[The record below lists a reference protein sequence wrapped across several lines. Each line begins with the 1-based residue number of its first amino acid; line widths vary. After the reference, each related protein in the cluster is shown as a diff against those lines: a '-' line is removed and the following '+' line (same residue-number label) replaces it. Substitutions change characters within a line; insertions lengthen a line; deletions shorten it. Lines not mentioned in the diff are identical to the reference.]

1 MIVGSVDDELS
12 DLENH
17 HHHRAVPPLLMEDL
31 RELAYGIE
39 DCMDRVLYQAIRKQ
53 HSSLLGR
60 GTRFPKTLLT
70 DRWLATEIQRLKK
83 LTKEV
88 HKRKQRFT
96 SSASGQLASS
106 VLAEESSSGPVFD
119 PSTVDPDLVGV
130 NGPMAD
136 LLEQLAEEAEGGAK
150 KHKVVAIVGFSG
162 MGKTAL
168 AAKVYNSEIG
178 RGSFVEHAWVSAAD
192 RRPAEVLTQLLRK
205 ITASSSQDL
214 PDLHQITTG
223 AGSSQGTSESEVL
236 PALQKLCA
244 QHLMNKRYLIV
255 IDDIRTEDLWTKI
268 KSAFPVDDGISSR
281 IVITTTLQRVA
292 NDCTSI
298 KGCVLR
304 MSRLDEECSKKLF
317 CMKASPTKEF
327 LSYNHPDSETI
338 LKKCRGQPLALVTV
352 AKFLRTNGWP
362 TQSECKNLCRQL
374 NYHLEN
380 DSAFESMRRV
390 LIRNYTS
397 LRGHV
402 LKSCLLYFAMFPSD
416 YQIRRESLLR
426 RWLAEG
432 FVELHSDSNH
442 STPDPATAFH
452 VLMDRNII
460 EPTYVSNNERVKTC
474 RTYGLMH
481 EFILHMSINQNFSTL
496 LCGEVTEQKYVRRIS
511 LHKNTAKD
519 GHNLETEVLS
529 LVRSLSIFGEASDTI
544 LDFSKYHLLRVLDLE
559 KCDNLENDHLNNIC
573 SLLLL
578 KYLSLGKNI
587 SILPKD
593 ITKLR
598 VLETLDLRGSAINIL
613 PENVLRMPC
622 LIHLFGRFKL
632 PDELKPKSQDFL
644 QQKKSK
650 LQTLAGFIADGKQ
663 DYLNLMG
670 CMEKLKK
677 VKVHCKPLE
686 GAATTNWTSLRKAI
700 NQFIQDKKQVK
711 TGVRSL
717 SLHFSECFGDSINS
731 LEGPCYL
738 SSLKLHGKLH
748 ALPQFVTSLRGLEE
762 LCLQSDKLER
772 GLLEAL
778 TELGSLKY
786 LKLVAKDLDNF
797 VIKDGA
803 FPLLLRLC
811 FVLERPTFPRIQNGS
826 MPLLVT
832 LQLLCKDMDGLCGIE
847 MEYLTTELKEI
858 ILDHGVNRQIR
869 GKWEE
874 AAKKHPNKP
883 KVFSR
888 ITSLSGAT
896 GNEESGTI
904 DHGVNLELSRTESLE
919 NYLDVVPEQS
929 INGTI
934 DHGVAPEESTSRTSV
949 QQSTSY
955 SDDSSKIWCCH
966 GLFAVPLPHI
976 RRLYFMGLIL
986 CVLVFLLLV
995 GCSIPS
1001 SNKFC

>member
-1 MIVGSVDDELS
+1 M
-12 DLENH
+12 
-17 HHHRAVPPLLMEDL
+17 
-31 RELAYGIE
+31 
-39 DCMDRVLYQAIRKQ
+39 
-53 HSSLLGR
+53 
-60 GTRFPKTLLT
+60 
-70 DRWLATEIQRLKK
+70 
-83 LTKEV
+83 
-88 HKRKQRFT
+88 
-96 SSASGQLASS
+96 
-106 VLAEESSSGPVFD
+106 
-119 PSTVDPDLVGV
+119 
-130 NGPMAD
+130 
-136 LLEQLAEEAEGGAK
+136 
-150 KHKVVAIVGFSG
+150 
-162 MGKTAL
+162 
-168 AAKVYNSEIG
+168 
-178 RGSFVEHAWVSAAD
+178 
-192 RRPAEVLTQLLRK
+192 
-205 ITASSSQDL
+205 
-214 PDLHQITTG
+214 
-223 AGSSQGTSESEVL
+223 
-236 PALQKLCA
+236 
-244 QHLMNKRYLIV
+244 

-281 IVITTTLQRVA
+281 IVITTTFQRVA
-292 NDCTSI
+292 NDCTGI
-298 KGCVLR
+298 KGCVIR

-352 AKFLRTNGWP
+352 AKFMRTNGWP
-362 TQSECKNLCRQL
+362 KDPACEHLCRQL

-380 DSAFESMRRV
+380 DSTFETMRQV

-426 RWLAEG
+426 RWLAEA

-452 VLMDRNII
+452 VLMDRSII
-460 EPTYVSNNERVKTC
+460 EPTYISNNERVKTC

-481 EFILHMSINQNFSTL
+481 EFILHMSINQNFATL
-496 LCGEVTEQKYVRRIS
+496 LCGETTEHKYVRRIS

-529 LVRSLSIFGEASDTI
+529 LVRSLSIFGEGSDTI

-559 KCDNLENDHLNNIC
+559 KCDNLENEHLNNIC

-598 VLETLDLRGSAINIL
+598 VLETLDLRGSAVNIL

-632 PDELKPKSQDFL
+632 PDQLKPKSHDFL

-677 VKVHCKPLE
+677 VKIQCEQLE
-686 GAATTNWTSLRKAI
+686 GAGTTNWTSLRKAI

-762 LCLQSDKLER
+762 LCLQSAKLET

-786 LKLVAKDLDNF
+786 LKLIAKDLDNF

-811 FVLERPTFPRIQNGS
+811 FVLEHPTFPRIQKGS
-826 MPLLVT
+826 MPLLIT

-847 MEYLTTELKEI
+847 MEDLTTELKEI
-858 ILDHGVNRQIR
+858 ILDHGVNTQIR
-869 GKWEE
+869 GKWEQ

-883 KVFSR
+883 KVSSR
-888 ITSLSGAT
+888 ITSLSGTA

-904 DHGVNLELSRTESLE
+904 DHGVNLELFRTESPE

-934 DHGVAPEESTSRTSV
+934 DYGVAPEEWTSRTSV

-955 SDDSSKIWCCH
+955 SDDFSKIWCCH
-966 GLFAVPLPHI
+966 WLFAVPLPPI
-976 RRLYFMGLIL
+976 RGLCFMGLIM
-986 CVLVFLLLV
+986 CVLVFFVLV

-1001 SNKFC
+1001 SIKFC